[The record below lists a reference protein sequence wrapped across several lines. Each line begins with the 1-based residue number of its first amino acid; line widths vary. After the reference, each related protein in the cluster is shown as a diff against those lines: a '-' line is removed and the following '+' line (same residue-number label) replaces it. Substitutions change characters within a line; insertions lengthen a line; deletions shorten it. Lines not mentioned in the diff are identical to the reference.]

1 MSDINKNLE
10 THQNWMRKALKLA
23 GEAGEDIPIAA
34 LIVVGDE
41 LITAFANEKEKRQD
55 PTAHAEMLVIQSA
68 CQKLGTWRLAD
79 CVLYTTLEPCPMCAE
94 AILQSRV
101 KSLVFGAYDPL
112 SGACGSAFNLF
123 TPGRI
128 YPPPETLGGILE
140 DDCSNLL
147 KAFFRERK

>member
-1 MSDINKNLE
+1 
-10 THQNWMRKALKLA
+10 
-23 GEAGEDIPIAA
+23 
-34 LIVVGDE
+34 
-41 LITAFANEKEKRQD
+41 
-55 PTAHAEMLVIQSA
+55 
-68 CQKLGTWRLAD
+68 
-79 CVLYTTLEPCPMCAE
+79 MCAE